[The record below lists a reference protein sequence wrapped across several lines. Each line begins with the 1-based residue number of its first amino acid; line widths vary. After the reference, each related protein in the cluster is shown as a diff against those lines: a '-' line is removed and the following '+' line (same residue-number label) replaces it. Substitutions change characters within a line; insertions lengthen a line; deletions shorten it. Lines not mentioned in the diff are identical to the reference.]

1 MSVSEV
7 SGFVANR
14 ERGYLNENSYFK
26 GEGMVNKVS
35 VSVEADICYIAT
47 THFYNFIQRKGM
59 IYGGSRQ
66 D

>member
-47 THFYNFIQRKGM
+47 THFYNFIQ
-59 IYGGSRQ
+59 
-66 D
+66 